1 MKRRRT
7 EDPLTVSV
15 NEVVRRVADWED
27 ACGGKF
33 TVQTEVVKGEDYVL
47 LKVFNVDE
55 VRIRDLVLL
64 LDDVKHAVSCRC
76 DFSEETVSFRFEE
89 SGKRRKRDDATEPT
103 EDQVAAEFQTLSRF
117 RSDGAE
123 EEDTRVVARFIATIK
138 EVLCLLQQTKVRF
151 DITTTPGII
160 ALTVKNLTRVDLDML
175 RQIRLLENKTDSDA
189 TIFLSPKDSQSI
201 RIRIKKTKRTVN
213 V

>member
-7 EDPLTVSV
+7 DDPLTVSV

-33 TVQTEVVKGEDYVL
+33 TVETEVIKGEDYVL

-55 VRIRDLVLL
+55 VKVRDLVTLL
-64 LDDVKHAVSCRC
+64 EDVRHAVSCRC
-76 DFSEETVSFRFEE
+76 DFSEETILFRFEE
-89 SGKRRKRDDATEPT
+89 NNKRKRDDATDPT
-103 EDQVAAEFQTLSRF
+103 EEQVSNEFKALSRF
-117 RSDGAE
+117 ASDNNSDD
-123 EEDTRVVARFIATIK
+123 DTRVVAKFIATVK
-138 EVLCLLQQTKVRF
+138 ETLCLLQQTRVRF

-160 ALTVKNLTRVDLDML
+160 ALTVKNLTRVDIDAL
-175 RQIRLLENKTDSDA
+175 RQLHRLGTETDSEA
-189 TIFLSPKDSQSI
+189 TVFLSPPDSQSV
-201 RIRIKKTKRTVN
+201 RIRIKKSKRTVN

>member
-33 TVQTEVVKGEDYVL
+33 TVQTEVIKGEDYVL

-64 LDDVKHAVSCRC
+64 LDDVKHAVSCKC

-123 EEDTRVVARFIATIK
+123 EEDTRVVAKFIATIK

-189 TIFLSPKDSQSI
+189 TVFLSPKDSQSI

>member
-15 NEVVRRVADWED
+15 NEVVRRVTDWED

-89 SGKRRKRDDATEPT
+89 SGKRRKRDDVAEPT

-189 TIFLSPKDSQSI
+189 TVFLSPKDSQSI
-201 RIRIKKTKRTVN
+201 RIRIKKSKRTVN

>member
-7 EDPLTVSV
+7 DDPLTVSV

-33 TVQTEVVKGEDYVL
+33 TVETEVVKGEDYVL

-55 VRIRDLVLL
+55 VKVRDLVTLL
-64 LDDVKHAVSCRC
+64 EEVTHAVSCKC
-76 DFSEETVSFRFEE
+76 DFSEETVLFRFEE
-89 SGKRRKRDDATEPT
+89 NNKRKRNDATDPT
-103 EDQVAAEFQTLSRF
+103 EEQVTNEFQSLSRF
-117 RSDGAE
+117 TSGNGT
-123 EEDTRVVARFIATIK
+123 EEDTRKVATFIAAVK
-138 EVLCLLQQTKVRF
+138 ETLCLLQQTKVRF

-160 ALTVKNLTRVDLDML
+160 ALTVKNLTRVDLDTL
-175 RQIRLLENKTDSDA
+175 RQLHRLGSETDSEA
-189 TIFLSPKDSQSI
+189 TVFLSPPDSQSV
-201 RIRIKKTKRTVN
+201 RIRIKKSKRTVN

>member
-33 TVQTEVVKGEDYVL
+33 TVQTEVIKGEDYVI

-55 VRIRDLVLL
+55 LKIRDLVLL
-64 LDDVKHAVSCRC
+64 LDEVKHAVTCRC
-76 DFSEETVSFRFEE
+76 DFSEETLTFRFEE
-89 SGKRRKRDDATEPT
+89 NGKRHKRDDASEAT

-175 RQIRLLENKTDSDA
+175 RQIRMLEKKTDSEA
-189 TIFLSPKDSQSI
+189 TVFLSPKDSQSV
-201 RIRIKKTKRTVN
+201 RIRIKKSKRTVN
-213 V
+213 L